1 MNPTYEHHRPYDGC
15 DLYRGDALDVLPL
28 LAEEGITADMVLSDP
43 PYGTTHCRWDAVIDI
58 PGMWNAV
65 QGISRPDTPV
75 LLFCQHPF
83 TSLFVLHRDIF
94 LSFRL
99 LMAGTQHLAPGKSR
113 VLFPVGGDIRLVAV
127 EYLPCV
133 ETDGLQG
140 DLRAGAFT
148 AVQPSGLEIQPDAY
162 IYFLFSLWCHIF
174 SGLDE

>member
-75 LLFCQHPF
+75 LLFW
-83 TSLFVLHRDIF
+83 
-94 LSFRL
+94 
-99 LMAGTQHLAPGKSR
+99 AGPSSAGCGMPGYGRRRRRQAS
-113 VLFPVGGDIRLVAV
+113 
-127 EYLPCV
+127 
-133 ETDGLQG
+133 
-140 DLRAGAFT
+140 
-148 AVQPSGLEIQPDAY
+148 
-162 IYFLFSLWCHIF
+162 
-174 SGLDE
+174 

>member
-83 TSLFVLHRDIF
+83 TSLLAVPI
-94 LSFRL
+94 S
-99 LMAGTQHLAPGKSR
+99 AGCGMPGYGRRRRRQAS
-113 VLFPVGGDIRLVAV
+113 
-127 EYLPCV
+127 
-133 ETDGLQG
+133 
-140 DLRAGAFT
+140 
-148 AVQPSGLEIQPDAY
+148 
-162 IYFLFSLWCHIF
+162 
-174 SGLDE
+174 

>member
-75 LLFCQHPF
+75 LLCWAVPI
-83 TSLFVLHRDIF
+83 S
-94 LSFRL
+94 
-99 LMAGTQHLAPGKSR
+99 AGCGMPGYGRRRRRQAS
-113 VLFPVGGDIRLVAV
+113 
-127 EYLPCV
+127 
-133 ETDGLQG
+133 
-140 DLRAGAFT
+140 
-148 AVQPSGLEIQPDAY
+148 
-162 IYFLFSLWCHIF
+162 
-174 SGLDE
+174 